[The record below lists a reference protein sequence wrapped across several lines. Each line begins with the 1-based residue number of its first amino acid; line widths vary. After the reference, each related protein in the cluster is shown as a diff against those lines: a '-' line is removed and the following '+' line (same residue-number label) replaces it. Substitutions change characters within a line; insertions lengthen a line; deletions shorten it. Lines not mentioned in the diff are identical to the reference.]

1 MKQPTPNLE
10 AMLRSAV
17 FALQEEHEKL
27 KNAMIQNI
35 RCSWINNNGD
45 FVVYDG
51 LEERKEKIRA
61 LKSEVLRLYH
71 KANELKDEIRTGTE
85 MENEE

>member
-10 AMLRSAV
+10 VMLRSAV
-17 FALQEEHEKL
+17 VALQQEHEKL

-71 KANELKDEIRTGTE
+71 KTNELKDEIRTE
-85 MENEE
+85 MENR